1 MEKLYPPLPSVFMS
15 KSKSLPQLLPN
26 NVNERLVYLWNTA
39 NDMIFSMNALDL
51 SGLTLSRR
59 YKVIKVLYSSFR
71 IVSTI
76 KTLIQTF

>member
-51 SGLTLSRR
+51 SGLTLSQR